1 VLFTVIFM
9 TQVQVRLPEKVVKEI
24 DRWVAEKGFKSRSDA
39 IRAIIAFYEEREEA
53 RKFFRMLVSR
63 SEEARKHPEMLIP
76 FEES

>member
-1 VLFTVIFM
+1 VIFM

-39 IRAIIAFYEEREEA
+39 IRAIIAFYEEREET
-53 RKFFRMLVSR
+53 RKFFRMLASR